1 MSQTEK
7 INQMNRQKYTK
18 LITLIS
24 ILLIMSG
31 CSKKVSINSSWT
43 QQPIIING
51 YLDEWQDGLHYF
63 EDDGVAAG
71 LKNDADFLYIAI
83 EAVDERTIRQ
93 IRGTGFTLWFDPKGK
108 KKKVLGIKF
117 PSDFQSRKQ
126 KHTDYGSY
134 DNRDPLFAF
143 PGQIIIIE
151 PEKDKIIHAD
161 PNDEYGL
168 RWEMNN
174 SLGLFNF
181 EFKIPLKRTY
191 KTPFAVNAETNR
203 TISIGLTND
212 LPQRKKRTGGMQQRR
227 GSRGSQS
234 GMGRSRGK
242 GRGFQ
247 KQRNI
252 ERMEIWIKSQLAS
265 H

>member
-7 INQMNRQKYTK
+7 TNQMNRQKYTQ

-24 ILLIMSG
+24 TLLIMSG
-31 CSKKVSINSSWT
+31 CSKKVTINSSWA
-43 QQPIIING
+43 QQPIIIDG
-51 YLDEWQDGLHYF
+51 YLDEWQDGFHFF
-63 EDDGVAAG
+63 EDDGVAVG
-71 LKNDADFLYIAI
+71 LKNDSDFLYIAI

-93 IRGTGFTLWFDPKGK
+93 IGSTGFTLWFDPEGK

-134 DNRDPLFAF
+134 DNRDPFFAF

-161 PNDEYGL
+161 PNDENGL
-168 RWEMNN
+168 HWRMSNN
-174 SLGLFNF
+174 RGLFVF

-191 KTPFAVNAETNR
+191 NTPFAVNTETNR

-212 LPQRKKRTGGMQQRR
+212 LPQRGKRTGGMQQRR
-227 GSRGSQS
+227 VGRTGQG

-247 KQRNI
+247 KQRNV
-252 ERMEIWIKSQLAS
+252 EPMEIWIKSQLAS
-265 H
+265 Y